1 MIEEPV
7 EIERIEEMRE
17 NLIEEEFRPNEQNNA
32 GRNKIILIALTGIIA
47 ASALLCYLIIKWYF
61 YLIINDYQIK
71 IL

>member
-17 NLIEEEFRPNEQNNA
+17 NLIEEELRPNEQNNA

-47 ASALLCYLIIKWYF
+47 ASALLCYLII
-61 YLIINDYQIK
+61 
-71 IL
+71 